1 MRSTK
6 FKNDLEVIFF
16 EVFLLKM
23 FVACLWPTHTIS
35 SQLGKRKKPLYKGFC
50 ILLVSKILR
59 LENCG
64 ARRAALRPYSNPLNG
79 DFP

>member
-23 FVACLWPTHTIS
+23 FVARMWPTHTIL
-35 SQLGKRKKPLYKGFC
+35 SQLGKKNPLYKGFC
-50 ILLVSKILR
+50 VLLASKILTFR
-59 LENCG
+59 ELYESLYK
-64 ARRAALRPYSNPLNG
+64 AHM
-79 DFP
+79 

>member
-23 FVACLWPTHTIS
+23 FVAYAYNFIS
-35 SQLGKRKKPLYKGFC
+35 IRQKKKAF
-50 ILLVSKILR
+50 I
-59 LENCG
+59 
-64 ARRAALRPYSNPLNG
+64 
-79 DFP
+79 

>member
-50 ILLVSKILR
+50 ILLVSKILTFR
-59 LENCG
+59 ELNVSLFKAYSVIFASY
-64 ARRAALRPYSNPLNG
+64 ARA
-79 DFP
+79 

>member
-23 FVACLWPTHTIS
+23 FVACLCPTHTIL
-35 SQLGKRKKPLYKGFC
+35 SQLGKRKKPLYKGFF
-50 ILLVSKILR
+50 LTFRELNVSLFKAYSVIF
-59 LENCG
+59 
-64 ARRAALRPYSNPLNG
+64 ASYTRA
-79 DFP
+79 